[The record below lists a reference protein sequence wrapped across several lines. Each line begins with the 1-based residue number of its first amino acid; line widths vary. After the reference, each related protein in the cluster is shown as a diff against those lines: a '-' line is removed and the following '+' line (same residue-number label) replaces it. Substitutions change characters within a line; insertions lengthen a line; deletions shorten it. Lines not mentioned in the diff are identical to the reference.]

1 MDKDVLWGLIRV
13 FVPLSFLSIGGGP
26 SILAEMEHQTVAVH
40 GWLTQRDFV
49 DLFAISRAAP
59 GPGTLIV
66 TLVGWKV
73 AGWSG
78 ALAASLALYVPSSL
92 VVLGATLVWRRY
104 RAAPWRQTVEHGL
117 APIAIGL
124 VFAGSYAILRAT
136 HGGTIAWITAA
147 ASAGILMM
155 RRVNPLLLL
164 AGAAAIHALIFPW
177 IAGGTAG

>member
-1 MDKDVLWGLIRV
+1 MDEDVLWGLVRV

-73 AGWSG
+73 AGWPG
-78 ALAASLALYVPSSL
+78 ALVASLALYIPSSL
-92 VVLGATLVWRRY
+92 VVLGATLLWRRY
-104 RAAPWRQTVEHGL
+104 RAATWRQSIERGL

-124 VFAGSYAILRAT
+124 VFAGAYSILQAT
-136 HGGTIAWITAA
+136 HGGAIAWITAA
-147 ASAGILMM
+147 IAAAILAA
-155 RRVNPLLLL
+155 RQLHPLLLL
-164 AGAAAIHALIFPW
+164 GAVAAIYAVMAPLV
-177 IAGGTAG
+177 AG